1 LVGKIAT
8 WKVDIDPSLVAF
20 FETDGKSV
28 TSKPLVVVVVV
39 VVAGNNVVF
48 FKA

>member
-1 LVGKIAT
+1 LVGRIAT
-8 WKVDIDPSLVAF
+8 WKVDIDPSLAAF

-28 TSKPLVVVVVV
+28 TSNPFVVVE
-39 VVAGNNVVF
+39 VAGNNVVF

>member
-1 LVGKIAT
+1 M
-8 WKVDIDPSLVAF
+8 DPSLVTFLAM
-20 FETDGKSV
+20 EGKSV
-28 TSKPLVVVVVV
+28 TSNPFVVVVVV